1 MSAAHSA
8 TSDESVGS
16 LLRRTREARGIPIEE
31 AARVTRI
38 GQSYLAALEADR
50 FDSLP
55 NIAYTKGFL
64 RAYAAYL
71 GISGDEAVA
80 MYERSLAPLSVQG
93 DSEEPA
99 ARRPRRRL
107 APPKRGR
114 WAVPVILL
122 ALIAVAAY
130 IFDEKSSQPEKGLP
144 PPSAP
149 PQEQQAVAPVLPPRT
164 SSHTAAESPPFLP
177 EKEKTDVSAEA
188 GAKEGG
194 IVLKLK
200 VQQDCWLHITID
212 DAISQQY
219 DLKAGDLIEWKA
231 NRVFALD
238 VGNAGGIEAEFNGR
252 QLKPF
257 GEPGKPAHVVL
268 KASDS
273 TQQTR

>member
-1 MSAAHSA
+1 MSGAYSA

-50 FDSLP
+50 LDSLP
-55 NIAYTKGFL
+55 NIAYAKGFL

-80 MYERSLAPLSVQG
+80 MYERSLAPTPLPG
-93 DSEEPA
+93 TSEEPA
-99 ARRPRRRL
+99 PRRPGRRVP
-107 APPKRGR
+107 PPKRGR

-130 IFDEKSSQPEKGLP
+130 FLDEKSRQPEKALP
-144 PPSAP
+144 PPP
-149 PQEQQAVAPVLPPRT
+149 TPQEQQAVAPVLPPRT
-164 SSHTAAESPPFLP
+164 SSHTAAEPPSLLP

-188 GAKEGG
+188 GANEGG